1 MDTQKIIVAILVW
14 IWIGQSATAQPDSV
28 KQVLDSSIALLR
40 AHALH
45 RQRPDWDY
53 VRERAYEL
61 AGEATRWEDLGP
73 AISWLFQAVDDY
85 HGRLII
91 GNTMLGWKRTEP
103 PFLSEALKEESAK
116 GNRIVRMLLSGGI
129 GYLRIQGMIK
139 DGLLDSLAGLEADG
153 ARALIIDLRLA
164 TDATISSM
172 LEGLSPL
179 LGNGY
184 FIGNADCTG
193 RILDMTKV
201 EAPKGRHK
209 LSTGTPVV
217 VLTGHGTGRAGECIA
232 VAFRGRQHTVFI
244 GEPTAGYTTSGK
256 GYSIVSGQ
264 VKIVLAETMLAD
276 RNHRTYPRNLI
287 PDEWVPGGDDLSDY
301 SKDKKIQA
309 AISWLRDFH

>member
-1 MDTQKIIVAILVW
+1 MDTKKIIVAILVW

-40 AHALH
+40 THALH

-85 HGRLII
+85 QGGLTV
-91 GNTMLGWKRTEP
+91 GNTRLRWERAEP
-103 PFLSEALKEESAK
+103 PFLSEALKGELAK
-116 GNRIVRMLLSGGI
+116 GNRIVRMLLPGSI
-129 GYLRIQGMIK
+129 GYLRVAGTE
-139 DGLLDSLAGLEADG
+139 GLPDSLARLEADG
-153 ARALIIDLRLA
+153 ARALIIDLRL
-164 TDATISSM
+164 TRDGTISPM

-193 RILDMTKV
+193 KILDMTRV
-201 EAPKGRHK
+201 EAPKGRHR
-209 LSTGTPVV
+209 LGTGTPVV
-217 VLTGHGTGRAGECIA
+217 ILTGHGTGRAGECIA
-232 VAFRGRQHTVFI
+232 VAFRGRKHTVFI
-244 GEPTAGYTTSGK
+244 GEPTAGYTTASK
-256 GYSIVSGQ
+256 GYSIANGQ
-264 VKIVLAETMLAD
+264 VQIVLAETMLAD

-309 AISWLRDFH
+309 AISRLTDFH